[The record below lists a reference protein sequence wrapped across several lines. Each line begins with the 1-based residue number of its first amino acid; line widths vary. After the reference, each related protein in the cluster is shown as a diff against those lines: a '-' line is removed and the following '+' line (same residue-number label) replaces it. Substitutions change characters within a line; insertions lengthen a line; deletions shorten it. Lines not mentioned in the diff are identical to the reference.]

1 MTLSEELSQIDT
13 IFIDTAPIIYYIE
26 ANPEFG
32 PLTKEVVGAFQS
44 GTLTAF
50 ASVLTLV
57 EVLPKPIEAGQE
69 DLARRFSNFLRH
81 GKNLSLVEISEA
93 IAEKAGKLKGKF
105 SSLRTLD
112 AIQVATA
119 LEVKAEAFLTNDRK
133 LKQITEIKIFIL
145 KDYLR

>member
-32 PLTKEVVGAFQS
+32 PLTKEVVVAFQS

-81 GKNLSLVEISEA
+81 GKNLSLIGISEGT
-93 IAEKAGKLKGKF
+93 AEKAGRLRGRY
-105 SSLRTLD
+105 SSLKALD
-112 AIQVATA
+112 AIQIATA
-119 LEVKAEAFLTNDRK
+119 LEVKANAFLTNDKR
-133 LKQITEIKIFIL
+133 LKQITDIKIIVL
-145 KDYLR
+145 KDYL